1 MMAWVDPGAANT
13 MTVEVSTTSDG
24 GHPPEFW
31 AHRCVE
37 RLMQVSETAPA
48 PIREQALAFRD
59 KMEHVVLVYMKRAI
73 QSDRTTVVHA
83 LKEAGHPELTEPI
96 RRL

>member
-1 MMAWVDPGAANT
+1 MSWVDPGAAAT
-13 MTVEVSTTSDG
+13 MRVDVATTNDG

-31 AHRCVE
+31 SRRCVE
-37 RLMQVSETAPA
+37 RLIQISDTAPA

-59 KMEHVVLVYMKRAI
+59 HMEHVVLIHTKRAI

-83 LKEAGHPELTEPI
+83 LNEAGHPELAELI